1 MAKAS
6 KKLRKQPLIIT
17 DEFNRC
23 LTEVQQGR
31 NLFIT
36 GKAGTGKSTLLR
48 LICERNKRKQ
58 IAVVAPTGV
67 AALNVDG
74 TTIHRYFAFRSDL
87 TSDLRRY
94 SPPEHLADID
104 VLVVDEVSMVS
115 ADLMDRVSTA
125 LRRARESHEPFG
137 GTQVVLIGDLFQ
149 LPPVT
154 EDEPRDIY
162 YATDFFF
169 SSKAFHES
177 QFETIEL
184 TQVFRQKDGTF
195 VEILNAIRDGSF
207 TGRHLEAL
215 NNRYDAGH
223 QHSYAPSSAAE
234 ASRSMTIAS
243 KRDYVRDINN
253 AHLASIDGRD
263 ILYPAYAEGEVD
275 KKKFEDLQELRL
287 KPGAQVMMLVNQDG
301 YANGTVA
308 EVRELDPETVTV
320 YIPEINET
328 REVRR
333 HTWEIH
339 KSVRKDGR
347 IEKVVVGTFTQ
358 FPMQLAWA
366 VTVHKSQGKTFDR
379 VVFDCASIFE
389 HGQTYVALSRCTS
402 LSGLT
407 LTQPLE
413 TRHVKVSPAI
423 RRFYRS
429 ATRERTPLLAGPVA
443 FIGLH
448 TTGLDK
454 HRKLVEV
461 AVIRFDG
468 KTEVLRL
475 STLIAPGR
483 DASDAATIGINA
495 SDLTMCPS
503 IDEARDLLGLALDGA
518 SLVGR
523 RVNDLLSLSNW
534 PDGTVDEGV
543 PFELGDIPFGVG
555 EQPTAMELAEQA
567 AFDFGKLHLAHR
579 KRIQT
584 TPFRL
589 LKRTIDPGSYLRSR
603 SPLVALDYLF
613 ESDAYVAMDAESRS
627 LATLGLAT
635 SMIAN
640 GSPGE
645 VTNAKRLITSAGVL
659 ASQAEEMRA
668 RLLRKAESDRRLS
681 GDEVALLARFSE
693 ATGLAPETLSE
704 TDWRVRTQ
712 FRRGMKV
719 YLSGGPGK
727 AGSICEGLSK
737 ADIQERCAHT
747 GLVFGTNSM
756 RKRDGYEAVVAAD
769 LSSQG
774 KSVRDAVNWGIPV
787 MCWEELLEWADQQRT
802 AGDQRSESL

>member
-6 KKLRKQPLIIT
+6 KKARKQPLIIT
-17 DEFNRC
+17 DEFEHC
-23 LTEVQQGR
+23 LAEVHQGR

-48 LICERNKRKQ
+48 LICERNKDKE

-74 TTIHRYFAFRSDL
+74 STIHRHFGFRSDL

-104 VLVVDEVSMVS
+104 ILIVDEVSMVS
-115 ADLMDRVSTA
+115 ADLMDRVSKA
-125 LRRARESHEPFG
+125 LQRARKSPDPFG

-154 EDEPRDIY
+154 EDEQRDIY

-169 SSKAFHES
+169 SSKSFVES
-177 QFETIEL
+177 QIATVEL
-184 TQVFRQKDGTF
+184 TKVFRQKDAAF
-195 VEILNAIRDGSF
+195 VEILNAVRDGSF
-207 TGRHLEAL
+207 NGTHLETL
-215 NNRYDAGH
+215 NARYDPSH
-223 QHSYAPSSAAE
+223 RHSCAPSLAAD
-234 ASRSMTIAS
+234 ACRSMTIAS

-253 AHLASIDGRD
+253 AHLASIEGRS
-263 ILYPAYAEGEVD
+263 LVYPAYAEGEVD
-275 KKKFEDLQELRL
+275 KKKFEDLQELCL
-287 KPGAQVMMLVNQDG
+287 KPGAQVMMLINQDG

-308 EVRELDPETVTV
+308 EVRELAPETVTV
-320 YIPEINET
+320 YIPEINEM

-333 HTWEIH
+333 NVWEVH

-379 VVFDCASIFE
+379 LVFDCTSIFE

-407 LTQPLE
+407 LTQPIE
-413 TRHVKVSPAI
+413 SRHVKVSPAI

-429 ATRERTPLLAGPVA
+429 ATRARTPLLAGPVA

-454 HRKLVEV
+454 YRRLVEV
-461 AVIRFDG
+461 AVIRCEG
-468 KTEVLRL
+468 NSETLRL
-475 STLIAPGR
+475 CTFVAPGR
-483 DASDAATIGINA
+483 DASDAAAIGINA

-523 RVNDLLSLSNW
+523 RVNDLLSLSGW
-534 PDGTVDEGV
+534 PDGAVDEGV
-543 PFELGDIPFGVG
+543 PFELGDIPFGKG
-555 EQPTAMELAEQA
+555 EHPTAMELAEQA
-567 AFDFGKLHLAHR
+567 AVDFGKLDIAHR
-579 KRIQT
+579 HRIQT
-584 TPFRL
+584 TPFKF
-589 LKRTIDPGSYLRSR
+589 LKQRIDTGSYIRSR
-603 SPLVALDYLF
+603 SPLVGLDHLF
-613 ESDAYVAMDAESRS
+613 ESDACLSLDAESRS
-627 LATLGLAT
+627 SAILGLAT

-640 GSPGE
+640 GTPVE
-645 VTNAKRLITSAGVL
+645 VENAQRLITNAGVL
-659 ASQAEEMRA
+659 VTQAEDMRA
-668 RLLRKAESDRRLS
+668 RLVRKAESDRRVTA
-681 GDEVALLARFSE
+681 DEVALLKRFSE
-693 ATGLAPETLSE
+693 ATGLAAAAITE
-704 TDWRVRTQ
+704 TDCRVRTQ
-712 FRRGMKV
+712 FRRGMKI

-737 ADIQERCAHT
+737 ADIQERCADS
-747 GLVFGTNSM
+747 GLVIGTSSM
-756 RKRDGYEAVVAAD
+756 RKGDGYEVIVVAD
-769 LSSQG
+769 LSTQG
-774 KSVRDAVNWGIPV
+774 KNLANAERWGMPV
-787 MCWEELLEWADQQRT
+787 MSWEELLEWADLQGT
-802 AGDQRSESL
+802 ARDEPKESH